1 MPLFAGKT
9 FFVFA
14 RGLVPGFGKVLIA
27 TPSAA
32 PMRDED
38 TLARSGEIGD
48 GLAALVVEDER
59 ANGYV
64 QDEVRAGVASAIG
77 AFAVASA
84 LGFKF
89 AIVAVAEQGV
99 VVRIG
104 FQIDAAP
111 VAAIAARG
119 TAPRNKL
126 LTAKSHAAVT
136 AVASLY
142 EYFGFINEQRNNSPR
157 KLTAMRSTVKKIA

>member
-1 MPLFAGKT
+1 MTGFAGKT

-32 PMRDED
+32 RMRDED

-59 ANGYV
+59 ANGYL
-64 QDEVRAGVASAIG
+64 QDEVRAGVASAVG
-77 AFAVASA
+77 ACAVTSA
-84 LGFKF
+84 LGLKF
-89 AIVAVAEQGV
+89 AVVAVAEQGV

-104 FQIDAAP
+104 FQINAAP

-119 TAPRNKL
+119 PAARNKL
-126 LTAKSHAAVT
+126 LAAKSHPAVT
-136 AVASLY
+136 AVARLY
-142 EYFGFINEQRNNSPR
+142 EYFVFINTPIIILRESLP
-157 KLTAMRSTVKKIA
+157 IACQP

>member
-38 TLARSGEIGD
+38 TLARSGKIGD
-48 GLAALVVEDER
+48 GLAGLVVEDER
-59 ANGYV
+59 ANGYL
-64 QDEVRAGVASAIG
+64 QDQVRAGVASAVG
-77 AFAVASA
+77 AFAVTSA
-84 LGFKF
+84 LGLEF
-89 AIVAVAEQGV
+89 AIVAVSEQGV

-111 VAAIAARG
+111 VAAIAARR
-119 TAPRNKL
+119 TATRNKL
-126 LTAKSHAAVT
+126 LAAKSHAAVT
-136 AVASLY
+136 AVAGLY
-142 EYFGFINEQRNNSPR
+142 EYFGFINKQRIILRES
-157 KLTAMRSTVKKIA
+157 

>member
-14 RGLVPGFGKVLIA
+14 RSLVPGFGKVLIA
-27 TPSAA
+27 TPSTA

-38 TLARSGEIGD
+38 TLAGSGEIGD

-59 ANGYV
+59 ANGYL
-64 QDEVRAGVASAIG
+64 QDQVRAGVASAVG

-89 AIVAVAEQGV
+89 AIVAVAEQGI

-104 FQIDAAP
+104 FQIAATP
-111 VAAIAARG
+111 VAG
-119 TAPRNKL
+119 
-126 LTAKSHAAVT
+126 
-136 AVASLY
+136 LY

-157 KLTAMRSTVKKIA
+157 KLTAMRSTVKKIT

>member
-14 RGLVPGFGKVLIA
+14 RSLVPGFGKVLIA
-27 TPSAA
+27 TPSTA

-38 TLARSGEIGD
+38 TLAGSGEIGN

-84 LGFKF
+84 LGLKF
-89 AIVAVAEQGV
+89 AVVAVAEQGV

-104 FQIDAAP
+104 FQINAAA

-119 TAPRNKL
+119 TAARNKLFAARSLFLAVAAIAARGTAARNKL
-126 LTAKSHAAVT
+126 LAAKSHAAVT
-136 AVASLY
+136 AVAGL
-142 EYFGFINEQRNNSPR
+142 
-157 KLTAMRSTVKKIA
+157 